1 MQSNETRETAL
12 LEGFYPEEQRPSSV
26 IEMTD
31 RNGNGGSDKLNERKQ
46 EGEFYVTE
54 QETLPS
60 PDNTC
65 VVSLLELKNYYNNGF
80 SCTNQMDERQEISF
94 SLHSKIFTKCSF

>member
-1 MQSNETRETAL
+1 MDEDMQSNETRETAL
-12 LEGFYPEEQRPSSV
+12 LEGFYPEEQRRSPV

-46 EGEFYVTE
+46 RGELYITE

-65 VVSLLELKNYYNNGF
+65 VVSLLELKNYYSNSL
-80 SCTNQMDERQEISF
+80 SCTIQMDER
-94 SLHSKIFTKCSF
+94 